1 MYILD
6 TDLFSLTDRSNSA
19 ESQRLRFRLSGL
31 RSDELATTIV
41 TFEEQTRGWLAWVA
55 KAKSLAEQVERYRSL
70 KRMLTSYR
78 NVTVL
83 DFDEKAAAEYERL
96 QKQRIR
102 IGTMDLK
109 IAAIALAH
117 KATLLSRNIR
127 DFGKVPDLKVEDWSV

>member
-83 DFDEKAAAEYERL
+83 DFDEKAATEYERL